1 LTSGYLFDASSII
14 KALKL
19 RNVDVLVGGYIQWL
33 TIYETLNALWKEV
46 HLLRTIPEDRVLE
59 FAETLERLFGFMKVL
74 DVRGLERGALE
85 VAVKLG
91 VTVYDSSYIV
101 LAKRYGLILVTEDHG
116 LKAKA
121 QRVVKC
127 VSVDE
132 LT

>member
-1 LTSGYLFDASSII
+1 MTSGYLFDSSSTI

-19 RNVDVLVGGYIQWL
+19 RKVDVLVGGYIQWL

-46 HLLRTIPEDRVLE
+46 HLLRTIPEDRALE
-59 FAETLERLFGFMKVL
+59 FTEVLGRLFDFMKIL
-74 DVRGLERGALE
+74 DVRGLERGVLE

-101 LAKRYGLILVTEDHG
+101 LARRYGLTLVTEDRR
-116 LKAKA
+116 LRAKA
-121 QRVVKC
+121 QEVVRC

>member
-1 LTSGYLFDASSII
+1 
-14 KALKL
+14 LKL
-19 RNVDVLVGGYIQWL
+19 GKVDVLVRDYIQWL

-46 HLLRTIPEDRVLE
+46 HLLKTIPEDRVLE
-59 FAETLERLFGFMKVL
+59 FAETLERLFDFMKVL

-85 VAVKLG
+85 VAMKLG

-101 LAKRYGLILVTEDHG
+101 LAGRYELTLVTENHK

-121 QRVVKC
+121 RGVAKC
-127 VSVDE
+127 VSVDD

>member
-101 LAKRYGLILVTEDHG
+101 LAKRYGLTLVTEDHG

>member
-19 RNVDVLVGGYIQWL
+19 GKVDVLIGSYIQWL

-46 HLLRTIPEDRVLE
+46 HLLKTIPEDRVLE
-59 FAETLERLFGFMKVL
+59 FAEALGRLFDFMKIL
-74 DVRGLERGALE
+74 DVRGLERGVLE
-85 VAVKLG
+85 VTVKLG

-101 LAKRYGLILVTEDHG
+101 LARRYELTLVTENPK

-121 QRVVKC
+121 QEVVRC
-127 VSVDE
+127 ISVDD

>member
-1 LTSGYLFDASSII
+1 LTSGYLFDSSSVI

-19 RNVDVLVGGYIQWL
+19 GKVDVLVGGYIQWL

-46 HLLRTIPEDRVLE
+46 HLLRTIPEDRALE
-59 FAETLERLFGFMKVL
+59 FTETLERLFDFMKIL
-74 DVRGLERGALE
+74 DVRGLERGVLE

-101 LAKRYGLILVTEDHG
+101 LARRYGLTLVTEDRR
-116 LKAKA
+116 LRAKA
-121 QRVVKC
+121 QEVVRC

>member
-1 LTSGYLFDASSII
+1 LTSDYLFDSSSII

-19 RNVDVLVGGYIQWL
+19 GKVDVLVRDYIQWL
-33 TIYETLNALWKEV
+33 TIYETLNALRKEV
-46 HLLRTIPEDRVLE
+46 RLLKTIPEDRVLE
-59 FAETLERLFGFMKVL
+59 FAETLERLFDFMKIL

-85 VAVKLG
+85 VAMKLG

-101 LAKRYGLILVTEDHG
+101 LAGRYELTLVTENPK

-121 QRVVKC
+121 RGVVKC
-127 VSVDE
+127 VSVDD

>member
-1 LTSGYLFDASSII
+1 LTSGYLFDSSSII

-19 RNVDVLVGGYIQWL
+19 GKVDVLVGGYIQWL

-46 HLLRTIPEDRVLE
+46 HLLRTIPEDRALE
-59 FAETLERLFGFMKVL
+59 FIEVLGRLFDFMKIL
-74 DVRGLERGALE
+74 DVRGLERGVLE

-101 LAKRYGLILVTEDHG
+101 LARRYGLTLVTEDRR
-116 LKAKA
+116 LRAKA
-121 QRVVKC
+121 QEVVRC

>member
-1 LTSGYLFDASSII
+1 MTSGYLFDSSSII
-14 KALKL
+14 KALNLGK
-19 RNVDVLVGGYIQWL
+19 VDVLVGGYIQWL

-46 HLLRTIPEDRVLE
+46 HLLRTIPEDRALE
-59 FAETLERLFGFMKVL
+59 FTEVLGRLFDFMKIL
-74 DVRGLERGALE
+74 DVRGLERGVLE

-101 LAKRYGLILVTEDHG
+101 LARRYGLTLVTEDRR
-116 LKAKA
+116 LRAKA
-121 QRVVKC
+121 QEVVRC

>member
-1 LTSGYLFDASSII
+1 
-14 KALKL
+14 LKL
-19 RNVDVLVGGYIQWL
+19 GKVDVLVRDYIQWL

-46 HLLRTIPEDRVLE
+46 HLLKTIPEDRVLE
-59 FAETLERLFGFMKVL
+59 FAETLERLFDFMKVL

-85 VAVKLG
+85 VAMKLG

-101 LAKRYGLILVTEDHG
+101 LAGRYELTLVTENPK

-121 QRVVKC
+121 RGVVKC
-127 VSVDE
+127 VSVDD

>member
-1 LTSGYLFDASSII
+1 MTSGYLFDSSSII

-19 RNVDVLVGGYIQWL
+19 RKVDVLVGGYIQWL

-46 HLLRTIPEDRVLE
+46 HLLRTIPEDRALELTEVLG
-59 FAETLERLFGFMKVL
+59 RLFDFMKIL
-74 DVRGLERGALE
+74 DVRGLERGVLE
-85 VAVKLG
+85 VAVKLE

-101 LAKRYGLILVTEDHG
+101 LARRYGLTLVTEDRR
-116 LKAKA
+116 LRAKA
-121 QRVVKC
+121 QEVVRC

>member
-1 LTSGYLFDASSII
+1 LTSGYLFDSSSII

-19 RNVDVLVGGYIQWL
+19 GKVDVLVGGYIQWL

-46 HLLRTIPEDRVLE
+46 HLLRTIPEDKALE
-59 FAETLERLFGFMKVL
+59 LTEILGRLFDFMKIL
-74 DVRGLERGALE
+74 DVRGLERGVLE

-101 LAKRYGLILVTEDHG
+101 LARRYGLTLVTEDRR
-116 LKAKA
+116 LRAKA
-121 QRVVKC
+121 QEVVRC

>member
-1 LTSGYLFDASSII
+1 LTSGYLFDSSSII
-14 KALKL
+14 KSLKL
-19 RNVDVLVGGYIQWL
+19 GKVNVLVGGYIQWL

-46 HLLRTIPEDRVLE
+46 HLLRTIPEDRALE
-59 FAETLERLFGFMKVL
+59 FTEVLGRLFDFMKIL
-74 DVRGLERGALE
+74 DVRGLERGVLE

-101 LAKRYGLILVTEDHG
+101 LARRYGLTLVTEDRR
-116 LKAKA
+116 LRAKA
-121 QRVVKC
+121 QEVVRC

>member
-1 LTSGYLFDASSII
+1 LTSGYLFDSSSII

-19 RNVDVLVGGYIQWL
+19 GKVDVLVGGYVQWL

-46 HLLRTIPEDRVLE
+46 HLLRTIPEDRALELIEVLG
-59 FAETLERLFGFMKVL
+59 RLFDFMKIL
-74 DVRGLERGALE
+74 DVRGLERGVLE

-101 LAKRYGLILVTEDHG
+101 LARRYGLTLVTEDRR
-116 LKAKA
+116 LRAKA
-121 QRVVKC
+121 QEVVRC
-127 VSVDE
+127 VGVDE

>member
-1 LTSGYLFDASSII
+1 LTSGYLFDSSSII

-19 RNVDVLVGGYIQWL
+19 GKVNVLVGGYIQWL

-46 HLLRTIPEDRVLE
+46 HLLRTIPEDRALE
-59 FAETLERLFGFMKVL
+59 FTEVLGRLLDFMKIL
-74 DVRGLERGALE
+74 DVRGLERGVLE

-101 LAKRYGLILVTEDHG
+101 LARRYGLTLVTEDRR
-116 LKAKA
+116 LRAKA
-121 QRVVKC
+121 QEVVRC